1 MTRYAE
7 LDVTTNFSFL
17 RGGSHAEELVATAKA
32 LGLAA
37 IAVTDRNTLAGV
49 VRAHLAAR
57 EVGSIKFMVG
67 VRLDLQDVPSLLAY
81 PTDRAA
87 YGRLCR
93 LLTLGQRRAEKGK
106 CTLHLDDVAAQADGL
121 IFIALPAEVG
131 AHPSRRRFAPPQDE
145 DAEIISISRPHA
157 EERCVSS
164 ASRSMVSTGDDFES
178 QLKRIKQ
185 ALGPGTRL
193 YLAASHSYRGDDR
206 ARIEALA
213 QLAARVGLPLVATN
227 AVLYHA
233 AHRRPLQD
241 VLTCI
246 REKCTIHDAGL
257 KLEANA
263 ERHLKPPQEMAR
275 LFAGYE
281 EALHLTIEIADA
293 CTFSLDE
300 LKYEYP
306 DEPVPDGKTPQSHL
320 EDLTWEGAAWRF
332 PGGIPEKVRD
342 TLEKELALIEE
353 LDYARYF
360 LTVHDIVHY
369 ARHLDILCQGRGSAA
384 NSAVCY
390 CLAITN
396 VDPTE
401 IDLLFERFVSPER
414 KEPPDI
420 DVDFE
425 HERREEVIQYI
436 YGRYGRDR
444 AGIAATVISYRG
456 RSAVREVG
464 KALGLSEDTVA
475 ALATTIWGLSNSAL
489 PEEYVRQAGLDPTD
503 PLLAR
508 CLELTQEV
516 LGFPR
521 HLSQHVGGFVLTRG
535 PLSEV
540 VPIGNAAMEDRTFIE
555 WDKDD
560 LDALGLLKVDVLGL
574 GMLTCIRKGFALLK
588 EHYGRDLSLGTVPPD
603 DPAVYDML
611 CKADSVGVFQVE
623 SRAQMNM
630 LPRLK
635 PRKFYDLVIEVAIVR
650 PGPIQGDMVHPY
662 LRRRCGD
669 EAVEFPSP
677 HPDHGPEDELKQVLG
692 KTLGVPL
699 FQEQAMRL
707 AMVAAKFSGPEANEL
722 RRAMA
727 TFRRRG
733 TIDRLYEKMVSRMV
747 ARGYPAEF
755 AERCFNQ
762 IKGFGE
768 YGFPESHA
776 ASFAHLVYVS
786 AWLKCHY
793 PAAFAAALL
802 NSQPMGFYAPA
813 QIVRCAVDH
822 GVEAREADVNLSL
835 WDCTLEPA
843 SRGECALRLGM
854 RQVDGLREDDV
865 KAIVSIRD
873 GIPAELNPHLFA
885 PPLATRSIPPLG
897 EGGSAEGRAGWGEYP
912 GVEEIPPP
920 GAPTRADLP
929 TRGRYRASGNA
940 ANLFRDVRDL
950 WRRSG
955 VGRATLERLAA
966 ADAFRSLGHDRR
978 QALWEVRGL
987 PKELPLPLFDH
998 AAASEAG
1005 AEPPVTLP
1013 IMPLSEHVVN
1023 DYRTL
1028 RLSLKAHP
1036 MSFLRAAIMREGI
1049 LSCTDLKRTRDGAR
1063 VSVAGVV
1070 LVRQRPGSAAGVVFM
1085 TIEDE
1090 TGVANSVIWPKVLER
1105 MRKVVLGAR
1114 LVVVHGRIQRH
1125 EDIIHVV
1132 AERLEDRSGW
1142 LRLLD
1147 EEADSMSVS
1156 VANADELKRPDPG
1169 SWRSPSDEEQTPLPL
1184 APADHVKRPL
1194 VTKEKSHPS
1203 WHPRRHPRAERIIP
1217 KSRYFH

>member
-1 MTRYAE
+1 M
-7 LDVTTNFSFL
+7 
-17 RGGSHAEELVATAKA
+17 
-32 LGLAA
+32 
-37 IAVTDRNTLAGV
+37 
-49 VRAHLAAR
+49 
-57 EVGSIKFMVG
+57 
-67 VRLDLQDVPSLLAY
+67 
-81 PTDRAA
+81 
-87 YGRLCR
+87 
-93 LLTLGQRRAEKGK
+93 
-106 CTLHLDDVAAQADGL
+106 
-121 IFIALPAEVG
+121 
-131 AHPSRRRFAPPQDE
+131 
-145 DAEIISISRPHA
+145 
-157 EERCVSS
+157 
-164 ASRSMVSTGDDFES
+164 
-178 QLKRIKQ
+178 
-185 ALGPGTRL
+185 
-193 YLAASHSYRGDDR
+193 
-206 ARIEALA
+206 
-213 QLAARVGLPLVATN
+213 GLPLVATG

-275 LFAGYE
+275 LFAGHE
-281 EALHLTIEIADA
+281 EALARTIEIADA

-306 DEPVPDGKTPQSHL
+306 DEPVPEGKTPQSHL

-489 PEEYVRQAGLDPTD
+489 PEEYVRQAGLDPSD

-508 CLELTQEV
+508 CLELTQEL

-574 GMLTCIRKGFALLK
+574 GMLTCIRKGFALIE
-588 EHYGRDLSLGTVPPD
+588 EHYGRELSLGTVPPD

-677 HPDHGPEDELKQVLG
+677 HPDHGPADELKQVLG

-733 TIDRLYEKMVSRMV
+733 TIDRLHEKMVSRMT
-747 ARGYPAEF
+747 ARGYPQEF

-813 QIVRCAVDH
+813 QIVRCARDH
-822 GVEAREADVNLSL
+822 GVEAREVDVNHSL
-835 WDCTLEPA
+835 WDCTLEVA
-843 SRGECALRLGM
+843 HAHSEEGK
-854 RQVDGLREDDV
+854 VSGLS
-865 KAIVSIRD
+865 A
-873 GIPAELNPHLFA
+873 N
-885 PPLATRSIPPLG
+885 SIPPLDG

-920 GAPTRADLP
+920 GALMRADLP
-929 TRGRYRASGNA
+929 TRGRMIAP
-940 ANLFRDVRDL
+940 ANLRCV
-950 WRRSG
+950 SAC
-955 VGRATLERLAA
+955 GRLTGCA
-966 ADAFRSLGHDRR
+966 
-978 QALWEVRGL
+978 
-987 PKELPLPLFDH
+987 
-998 AAASEAG
+998 
-1005 AEPPVTLP
+1005 
-1013 IMPLSEHVVN
+1013 
-1023 DYRTL
+1023 RT
-1028 RLSLKAHP
+1028 
-1036 MSFLRAAIMREGI
+1036 M
-1049 LSCTDLKRTRDGAR
+1049 
-1063 VSVAGVV
+1063 
-1070 LVRQRPGSAAGVVFM
+1070 
-1085 TIEDE
+1085 
-1090 TGVANSVIWPKVLER
+1090 
-1105 MRKVVLGAR
+1105 
-1114 LVVVHGRIQRH
+1114 
-1125 EDIIHVV
+1125 
-1132 AERLEDRSGW
+1132 
-1142 LRLLD
+1142 
-1147 EEADSMSVS
+1147 
-1156 VANADELKRPDPG
+1156 
-1169 SWRSPSDEEQTPLPL
+1169 
-1184 APADHVKRPL
+1184 
-1194 VTKEKSHPS
+1194 
-1203 WHPRRHPRAERIIP
+1203 
-1217 KSRYFH
+1217 

>member
-1 MTRYAE
+1 MALTPRYAE

-57 EVGSIKFMVG
+57 EVGGIKFIVG
-67 VRLDLQDVPSLLAY
+67 CRLDLDDAPSLLAY

-106 CTLHLDDVAAQADGL
+106 CTLHLVDVAAHADGL
-121 IFIALPAEVG
+121 IFIALPPEDY
-131 AHPSRRRFAPPQDE
+131 PS
-145 DAEIISISRPHA
+145 PHNNFDS
-157 EERCVSS
+157 ELR
-164 ASRSMVSTGDDFES
+164 
-178 QLKRIKQ
+178 RIKQ
-185 ALGPGTRL
+185 ALGPRTRL

-206 ARIEALA
+206 ARTAALA
-213 QLAARVGLPLVATN
+213 QLATRVDLPLVATG

-275 LFAGYE
+275 LFAGHE
-281 EALHLTIEIADA
+281 DALARTIEIADS

-332 PGGIPEKVRD
+332 PGGISDKVRD
-342 TLEKELALIEE
+342 TLRKELALIEE

-369 ARHLDILCQGRGSAA
+369 ARSLDILCQGRGSAA

-456 RSAVREVG
+456 RSAVRQVG

-489 PEEYVRQAGLDPTD
+489 PEEYVRQAGLDPSD

-508 CLELTQEV
+508 CLELTQEL

-574 GMLTCIRKGFALLK
+574 GMLTCIRKGFALIE
-588 EHYGRDLSLGTVPPD
+588 EHYGRELSLGTVPPD

-630 LPRLK
+630 LPRLR

-677 HPDHGPEDELKQVLG
+677 HPDHGPADELKQVLG

-733 TIDRLYEKMVSRMV
+733 TIDRLHEKMVSRMT
-747 ARGYPAEF
+747 ARGYPQEF

-813 QIVRCAVDH
+813 QIVRCA
-822 GVEAREADVNLSL
+822 GRP
-835 WDCTLEPA
+835 W
-843 SRGECALRLGM
+843 
-854 RQVDGLREDDV
+854 
-865 KAIVSIRD
+865 
-873 GIPAELNPHLFA
+873 
-885 PPLATRSIPPLG
+885 
-897 EGGSAEGRAGWGEYP
+897 GG
-912 GVEEIPPP
+912 
-920 GAPTRADLP
+920 GA
-929 TRGRYRASGNA
+929 RGRYQSQP
-940 ANLFRDVRDL
+940 
-950 WRRSG
+950 
-955 VGRATLERLAA
+955 VGL
-966 ADAFRSLGHDRR
+966 H
-978 QALWEVRGL
+978 
-987 PKELPLPLFDH
+987 
-998 AAASEAG
+998 AG
-1005 AEPPVTLP
+1005 ACP
-1013 IMPLSEHVVN
+1013 
-1023 DYRTL
+1023 
-1028 RLSLKAHP
+1028 
-1036 MSFLRAAIMREGI
+1036 
-1049 LSCTDLKRTRDGAR
+1049 
-1063 VSVAGVV
+1063 
-1070 LVRQRPGSAAGVVFM
+1070 
-1085 TIEDE
+1085 
-1090 TGVANSVIWPKVLER
+1090 
-1105 MRKVVLGAR
+1105 
-1114 LVVVHGRIQRH
+1114 
-1125 EDIIHVV
+1125 
-1132 AERLEDRSGW
+1132 RS
-1142 LRLLD
+1142 R
-1147 EEADSMSVS
+1147 
-1156 VANADELKRPDPG
+1156 
-1169 SWRSPSDEEQTPLPL
+1169 
-1184 APADHVKRPL
+1184 
-1194 VTKEKSHPS
+1194 
-1203 WHPRRHPRAERIIP
+1203 
-1217 KSRYFH
+1217 